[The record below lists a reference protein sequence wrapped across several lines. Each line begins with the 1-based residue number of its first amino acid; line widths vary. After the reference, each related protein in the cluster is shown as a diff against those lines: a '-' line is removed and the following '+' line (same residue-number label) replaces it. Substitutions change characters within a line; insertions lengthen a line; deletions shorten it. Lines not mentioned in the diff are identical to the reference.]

1 MDEVLAKMM
10 LGVQRDVS
18 MLKKQQQNK
27 KPKKQKPVKQDA
39 DACFAYV
46 YYF

>member
-10 LGVQRDVS
+10 LGVEGDVS

-27 KPKKQKPVKQDA
+27 KNR
-39 DACFAYV
+39 
-46 YYF
+46 